1 MQYLNQ
7 RMSGLAGLWR
17 ADGQPAA
24 REELEGMLSAM
35 PHRAASGWQT
45 YVDGPFALAATT
57 LQGTPETRNACA
69 FAGRLDN
76 AASLRNQLGL
86 EAGAGDGALVLA
98 AVERWRDEAH
108 SRLLGDFAYAAW
120 EARNARL
127 VCARDTAGLRP
138 FYYAWDGRVFRFAS
152 EMGALL
158 AGGHVSRAPNEGMA
172 GEYLA
177 CAITQLEETL
187 YQAIRRLPP
196 GHALTLEDGRLHI
209 GRYWRPEPNA
219 ILREKEDQEYQRLFL
234 ETFREAVRC
243 RLSSDAPVGLDLS
256 GGLDSSAVVCMAG
269 VLAKEGRLPCPGL
282 EAFSLVFP
290 GQPCDESS
298 YIASVVQAWPLKHH
312 AKEPELP
319 DAAKCLEFARR
330 FADFPGHPNGLMF
343 VPLLRE
349 AAARDVRITVSGIG
363 GDDWWQGAGLSSLR
377 PLLRTLVPSSMRRAL
392 RRARGL
398 PGLPPW
404 IQPDFAKRIHLRD
417 RLEALP
423 PAPAGADPCWA
434 RVYQT
439 GLSGWKVH
447 ALECEERQS
456 AAFGLDLCCPFEDRR
471 LVELALAFPEAQR
484 RRGGQTKYVLR
495 EALRG
500 VLPEQVRL
508 RRDKAVFTAPVTRTI
523 LAPAMREL
531 LAGTNLRQRGW
542 VLDAEVQAQIRQLED
557 LGEQGAARFKL
568 RWPLWMA
575 LGLESW
581 LSASF

>member
-24 REELEGMLSAM
+24 REELAGMLAAL
-35 PHRAASGWQT
+35 PHRAGQGWKTYVNGPLAMAASGLRS
-45 YVDGPFALAATT
+45 A
-57 LQGTPETRNACA
+57 PETGSACA
-69 FAGRLDN
+69 FTGRLDD
-76 AASLRNQLGL
+76 AADLGTRLGL
-86 EAGAGDGALVLA
+86 EAGTDCGALVLA
-98 AVERWRDEAH
+98 AVARWADEAPN
-108 SRLLGDFAYAAW
+108 RLLGDFAYAAW
-120 EARNARL
+120 DARTARL
-127 VCARDTAGLRP
+127 RCARDTAGLRP

-152 EMGALL
+152 EMSALL
-158 AGGHVSRAPNEGMA
+158 AGGHVSSAPNEGMV

-177 CAITQLEETL
+177 CVITHLEETL
-187 YQAIRRLPP
+187 YHAIRRLPP
-196 GHALTLEDGRLHI
+196 GHALTLKDGRLRI
-209 GRYWRPEPNA
+209 ARYWNPQPNTTGQGKDD
-219 ILREKEDQEYQRLFL
+219 REYQRLFL

-243 RLSSDAPVGLDLS
+243 RLSSAAPVGLDLS

-269 VLAKEGRLPCPGL
+269 VLAQEGRLPCPSV

-290 GQPCDESS
+290 GLACDESAYS
-298 YIASVVQAWPLKHH
+298 ASVVQAWPLKHH
-312 AKEPELP
+312 VREPELP
-319 DAAKCLEFARR
+319 DAATCLELAHR

-349 AAARDVRITVSGIG
+349 AAARAMRITVSGLG
-363 GDDWWQGAGLSSLR
+363 GDDWWQGAGLSYWR
-377 PLLRTLVPSSMRRAL
+377 PLLRARLPAAVRRAL

-423 PAPAGADPCWA
+423 RVPTGADPCWA
-434 RVYQT
+434 SVYQV

-447 ALECEERQS
+447 ALECEERQ
-456 AAFGLDLCCPFEDRR
+456 AAVFGLDLSCPFEDRR
-471 LVELALAFPEAQR
+471 LVELALAFPERQR
-484 RRGGQTKYVLR
+484 CREGQRKYVLR

-508 RRDKAVFTAPVTRTI
+508 RRDKAIFTAPVTRTI

-531 LAGTNLRQRGW
+531 LTDMNLQRRGW
-542 VLDAEVQAQIRQLED
+542 VLDAEVRAQFYHLEQ
-557 LGEQGAARFKL
+557 LGEQGTAGCSL

-581 LSASF
+581 LRAAY